1 MAGFYNLDHKEV
13 IRIKVKKCEGK
24 MQPEYKKFSID
35 PQITS
40 FEMLQGIL
48 AKAFEIR
55 SDFTI
60 SYLAVDTEGQTVYL
74 TMLSDWDMDAAFQCA
89 ADPCLKLKV
98 DLRPFEEEMEDW
110 DVIAPADIPQHKIS
124 SLLDK
129 NSFLFSLTG
138 SISHNIG
145 RTVNS
150 MQKAM
155 GLKQSD
161 NETFKPLKPPMSDM
175 EFHNYLDSAGFMVK
189 PNEFR
194 LSIYQGGIEPS
205 LRRVAWRHLL
215 NIYPAD
221 MSGRDRFDYM
231 KRKEEEYR
239 KLREEWRERFRN
251 NTATEEVKYV
261 AAMVKK
267 DVLRTDR
274 SHGFYAGTDDNENT
288 LSLFHILVTYALTHP
303 DVSYCQGMSDLASPL
318 LVTQKDEG
326 QAYVCFCAL
335 MRRLR
340 VNFSLDGQ
348 AMMTKFSHLSMLL
361 AMYDPGLHS
370 HLQEQSAG
378 DMFFCYRWF
387 LLELKREFPF
397 TDALYVLE
405 VMWATLPPDPPAGE
419 LPLVDTDYSSR
430 LLSSSPCSPTFT
442 FQQAMYAK
450 LLAMRRVGAMAHPL
464 PPQGPHPCVKS
475 VASLKTPSPPAPSC
489 NPGSEDVLAKPNN
502 NGATSNIS
510 SFSSSPVGD
519 GEYGSLDF
527 PEVDNPLTRSM
538 QHKSDSID
546 KILHEGQENSKE
558 LQQEGVG
565 PCTSER
571 KSPVIRVEDESKFD
585 DAEERNFSVKS
596 DSYDL
601 RNEVEDDQ
609 AEGIHVV
616 ANHFGSAPLKPSE
629 ILDIQAHLPDKGY
642 CSSMQGHDQN
652 AISRHNRDE
661 EQVRE
666 EEKVKFMLSVS
677 SVELDCGD
685 SGIPSEVSESYEQ
698 QTQFVLSMDLNTN
711 NSNAAKENCA
721 DQVEQDSG
729 NMESSDSSSEGP
741 VSNAPPV
748 VKQQQAPSNSLE
760 SNSGIFQSMRR
771 LLTSPKK
778 RSITGP
784 LPDKGSEPDQ
794 FQKHNASAPT
804 LTDAGERS
812 FPLRRANSG
821 DTASP
826 NTVTDSPL
834 SECQPATESLENSI
848 SSVDNSGGAGKTE
861 LPRDPSRLPPP
872 QEFGCGNP
880 FLMFASLTLL
890 LQHRDTI
897 LGGSLCYEEIAMH
910 FDRLV
915 RRHNAPRVLHHARQ
929 LYTNYLK
936 AQQANMDKIK
946 EMELG
951 FSV

>member
-1 MAGFYNLDHKEV
+1 MRTL
-13 IRIKVKKCEGK
+13 
-24 MQPEYKKFSID
+24 
-35 PQITS
+35 IT
-40 FEMLQGIL
+40 
-48 AKAFEIR
+48 
-55 SDFTI
+55 
-60 SYLAVDTEGQTVYL
+60 
-74 TMLSDWDMDAAFQCA
+74 
-89 ADPCLKLKV
+89 
-98 DLRPFEEEMEDW
+98 
-110 DVIAPADIPQHKIS
+110 
-124 SLLDK
+124 
-129 NSFLFSLTG
+129 NSAST
-138 SISHNIG
+138 S
-145 RTVNS
+145 
-150 MQKAM
+150 
-155 GLKQSD
+155 GLKQSEI
-161 NETFKPLKPPMSDM
+161 ETFKPLKPPMSDL

-215 NIYPAD
+215 NIYPAN

-239 KLREEWRERFRN
+239 KLREQWRERFRN

-274 SHGFYAGTDDNENT
+274 THGFYAGTDENENT

-303 DVSYCQGMSDLASPL
+303 DISYCQGMSDLASPL

-335 MRRLR
+335 MQRLK

-397 TDALYVLE
+397 SDALYVLE
-405 VMWATLPPDPPAGE
+405 VMWATLPPDFPVGE
-419 LPLVDTDYSSR
+419 LSLVDTDYSSR

-464 PPQGPHPCVKS
+464 PPQGPHPSVKA
-475 VASLKTPSPPAPSC
+475 VASKHPPTTLGSETK
-489 NPGSEDVLAKPNN
+489 PGSDVV
-502 NGATSNIS
+502 SNIS

-519 GEYGSLDF
+519 TECGSSDF

-546 KILHEGQENSKE
+546 KILLEGQAESDDREEN
-558 LQQEGVG
+558 GRT
-565 PCTSER
+565 CAR
-571 KSPVIRVEDESKFD
+571 KSPETGLEGSDELEVSEEKEFSRRNSRAD
-585 DAEERNFSVKS
+585 LKEEGAEE
-596 DSYDL
+596 
-601 RNEVEDDQ
+601 EED
-609 AEGIHVV
+609 ASENIHVV
-616 ANHFGSAPLKPSE
+616 SNHFGSAPHKQSE
-629 ILDIQAHLPDKGY
+629 ILDIDRQLPEKN
-642 CSSMQGHDQN
+642 CSSSLQREDQN
-652 AISRHNRDE
+652 AITRLTRDD

-666 EEKVKFMLSVS
+666 EEKIKFMLSVS
-677 SVELDCGD
+677 SVELDSGD
-685 SGIPSEVSESYEQ
+685 SGITSEISESYEQ
-698 QTQFVLSMDLNTN
+698 QMQFVLSMDSNTN
-711 NSNAAKENCA
+711 SSVTSKENCE
-721 DQVEQDSG
+721 DEVEHEENRTTD
-729 NMESSDSSSEGP
+729 SSDTSSESTVMSVP
-741 VSNAPPV
+741 RAKETP
-748 VKQQQAPSNSLE
+748 AAATE
-760 SNSGIFQSMRR
+760 SNSGIFQSMKR

-778 RSITGP
+778 RTNTCVIQDGKKSSEQSPKHSSAPSITG
-784 LPDKGSEPDQ
+784 
-794 FQKHNASAPT
+794 
-804 LTDAGERS
+804 
-812 FPLRRANSG
+812 LRDGKPFLGRANSG
-821 DTASP
+821 DTLTP
-826 NTVTDSPL
+826 PTVVDSPV
-834 SECQPATESLENSI
+834 SDCQAATESMENSI
-848 SSVDNSGGAGKTE
+848 NSVESSNASPKGE
-861 LPRDPSRLPPP
+861 MPRDPSRLPPP

-897 LGGSLCYEEIAMH
+897 LGGCLCYEEIAMH

-915 RRHNAPRVLHHARQ
+915 RRHNAPRMLHHTRQ

-936 AQQANMDKIK
+936 AQQANMDKAR
-946 EMELG
+946 EEELG
-951 FSV
+951 FSC

>member
-1 MAGFYNLDHKEV
+1 MF
-13 IRIKVKKCEGK
+13 
-24 MQPEYKKFSID
+24 
-35 PQITS
+35 
-40 FEMLQGIL
+40 
-48 AKAFEIR
+48 
-55 SDFTI
+55 
-60 SYLAVDTEGQTVYL
+60 
-74 TMLSDWDMDAAFQCA
+74 
-89 ADPCLKLKV
+89 
-98 DLRPFEEEMEDW
+98 
-110 DVIAPADIPQHKIS
+110 IS
-124 SLLDK
+124 S
-129 NSFLFSLTG
+129 
-138 SISHNIG
+138 
-145 RTVNS
+145 
-150 MQKAM
+150 
-155 GLKQSD
+155 GLKHSD
-161 NETFKPLKPPMSDM
+161 NETFKPVKPPMSDM

-239 KLREEWRERFRN
+239 KLREQWRERFRN

-274 SHGFYAGTDDNENT
+274 THGFYAGTDENENT

-340 VNFSLDGQ
+340 VNFSLEGQ

-397 TDALYVLE
+397 SDALYVLE
-405 VMWATLPPDPPAGE
+405 VMWATLPPDPPLGE

-450 LLAMRRVGAMAHPL
+450 LLAMRRVGAMAHPV
-464 PPQGPHPCVKS
+464 PPQCPHPSVKS
-475 VASLKTPSPPAPSC
+475 DANKQASPNC
-489 NPGSEDVLAKPNN
+489 NLESVESVVKPNN
-502 NGATSNIS
+502 GVVSNIS

-519 GEYGSLDF
+519 VEYGSLDF

-546 KILHEGQENSKE
+546 KILLKGQKDSIET
-558 LQQEGVG
+558 
-565 PCTSER
+565 C
-571 KSPVIRVEDESKFD
+571 EDETSCQSQKIVTKD
-585 DAEERNFSVKS
+585 KGEIECAEERDFSAKNYS
-596 DSYDL
+596 CDIEE
-601 RNEVEDDQ
+601 RFEDDKT
-609 AEGIHVV
+609 ESIHLVT
-616 ANHFGSAPLKPSE
+616 NYFGSVPSKPSE
-629 ILDIQAHLPDKGY
+629 FLDIDTHLPDKSFC
-642 CSSMQGHDQN
+642 CSIQ
-652 AISRHNRDE
+652 RHEHSTTTKHTRGDE
-661 EQVRE
+661 QLRE
-666 EEKVKFMLSVS
+666 EEKIKFMLSVS
-677 SVELDCGD
+677 SIELDSGD
-685 SGIPSEVSESYEQ
+685 SGITSEVSESYEQ
-698 QTQFVLSMDLNTN
+698 QTQFVLSMDSNTN
-711 NSNAAKENCA
+711 NSIMTKDNCV
-721 DQVEQDSG
+721 DRVGNDSRTLD
-729 NMESSDSSSEGP
+729 SSDCQEYP
-741 VSNAPPV
+741 ISNTPAS
-748 VKQQQAPSNSLE
+748 KQISTNALE
-760 SNSGIFQSMRR
+760 SNPGIFQSMRR

-778 RSITGP
+778 RSTTSP
-784 LPDKGSEPDQ
+784 LHDRKNISDQ
-794 FQKHNASAPT
+794 MPKYNTSTPSFNDMREGKSA
-804 LTDAGERS
+804 LK
-812 FPLRRANSG
+812 RANSG
-821 DTASP
+821 DT
-826 NTVTDSPL
+826 VTPTTFSGTESSL
-834 SECQPATESLENSI
+834 SDCQPATESMENSPN
-848 SSVDNSGGAGKTE
+848 SVDNLSGTSKNET
-861 LPRDPSRLPPP
+861 PQDPSRLPPP

-915 RRHNAPRVLHHARQ
+915 RRHNAPRMLHHARQ

-936 AQQANMDKIK
+936 AQQANMDKAK
-946 EMELG
+946 EVELG
-951 FSV
+951 LSC